1 MYVLGQGLIP
11 SKVQP
16 PAGFWDPLGF
26 TKGAVFDTDRWPISG
41 WRWIV
46 PLISENLEGG
56 DAASFRR
63 RRYVELKHGRVPVA
77 ADQWNL
83 RLKCTMGADK
93 WTECTVWL
101 SCSDIDLNTSLNSL
115 NAHNAHN
122 PVISI
127 SFDRWPCSLALA
139 TSFLSTT
146 AGQETCLLPLAWSSA
161 HLGCKKDFETWQN
174 YWCQD

>member
-1 MYVLGQGLIP
+1 MFWFHLRFNRLLDFGIP
-11 SKVQP
+11 LDSPKVPSVWYRQM
-16 PAGFWDPLGF
+16 GFQSQVGNQ
-26 TKGAVFDTDRWPISG
+26 
-41 WRWIV
+41 IV

-77 ADQWNL
+77 ADQW
-83 RLKCTMGADK
+83 
-93 WTECTVWL
+93 TECTVWL
-101 SCSDIDLNTSLNSL
+101 SCSDIGINTSLNSL

-161 HLGCKKDFETWQN
+161 HLGCKKDFETWHN